1 MTWGEQN
8 TEEES
13 HKQLDYALRKGV
25 NFIDTAEMYP
35 VPTKAET
42 TGRTEEYIGR
52 WLAKGGQS
60 LRSKIV
66 LASKVSGYCE
76 RPWIVANRTVP
87 PGEGKNPRLFRE
99 QILAA
104 CDGSL
109 RRLQT
114 NYLDLYQLHWPDRY
128 SAVFGS
134 LAYERRLERPDFAP
148 FDEQVLAMGELMKAG
163 KIRHWGISNEN
174 AFGVARF
181 VEAAG
186 RLGVPLPVSI
196 QNDFSML
203 YRKFEQDGT
212 AEACS
217 PLHTGQDG
225 GIALLAYG
233 PLAGGTLSDKYS
245 MSGEAVARC
254 RHVLYPTFQRR
265 YHSEASLEAAS
276 RFASVAKR
284 HGLTPAQL
292 ALAWT
297 AGREYVGAV
306 IIGATS
312 QEQLEENISAFDV
325 ELSKECL
332 EEVDK
337 VLIFN
342 AGRLR

>member
-1 MTWGEQN
+1 MLKFVNLGGKLRVSRCCLGTMTWGEQN

-114 NYLDLYQLHWPDRY
+114 NYLDLYQLHWPD
-128 SAVFGS
+128 SLLPTVAVI
-134 LAYERRLERPDFAP
+134 PP
-148 FDEQVLAMGELMKAG
+148 FQ
-163 KIRHWGISNEN
+163 
-174 AFGVARF
+174 
-181 VEAAG
+181 
-186 RLGVPLPVSI
+186 PV
-196 QNDFSML
+196 
-203 YRKFEQDGT
+203 
-212 AEACS
+212 
-217 PLHTGQDG
+217 
-225 GIALLAYG
+225 
-233 PLAGGTLSDKYS
+233 
-245 MSGEAVARC
+245 
-254 RHVLYPTFQRR
+254 
-265 YHSEASLEAAS
+265 
-276 RFASVAKR
+276 FASWAS
-284 HGLTPAQL
+284 T
-292 ALAWT
+292 
-297 AGREYVGAV
+297 
-306 IIGATS
+306 TS
-312 QEQLEENISAFDV
+312 SSA
-325 ELSKECL
+325 SSSSS
-332 EEVDK
+332 
-337 VLIFN
+337 
-342 AGRLR
+342 